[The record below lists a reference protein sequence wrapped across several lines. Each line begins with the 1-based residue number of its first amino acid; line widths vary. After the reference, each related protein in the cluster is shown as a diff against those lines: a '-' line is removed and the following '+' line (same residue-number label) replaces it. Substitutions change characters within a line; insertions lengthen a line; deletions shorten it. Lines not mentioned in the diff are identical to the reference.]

1 MDEGG
6 VRVGED
12 GEFTEDGGVS
22 LTLLTVGLLG
32 GDEGL
37 GVEGGGDQG
46 LGVEGGGDTVVD
58 GSHGKPGVGH
68 TEAGGVSDVLDGLQ
82 LVGGIDVGVSTGH
95 TAVGVADLVLHAVE
109 VGVAVVQLSELVL
122 GVELGAG
129 VGGHGGG
136 VGGGSVGSGVGGGSV
151 GSDGSSSGVGSH
163 GRGGGGGGIS
173 HGSLGISVGGGVV
186 GGVGVGGVGQGV
198 GQGGGGSGLLG
209 GG

>member
-1 MDEGG
+1 MDEGSG
-6 VRVGED
+6 SGED
-12 GEFTEDGGVS
+12 GGVSTEDGGVS

-32 GDEGL
+32 GGNLGGVLHGLGGHSGVDGGDQRL

-68 TEAGGVSDVLDGLQ
+68 TEAGGVSDVLDDLQ

-109 VGVAVVQLSELVL
+109 VGVAVVQVSELVL

-151 GSDGSSSGVGSH
+151 
-163 GRGGGGGGIS
+163 
-173 HGSLGISVGGGVV
+173 
-186 GGVGVGGVGQGV
+186 
-198 GQGGGGSGLLG
+198 
-209 GG
+209 